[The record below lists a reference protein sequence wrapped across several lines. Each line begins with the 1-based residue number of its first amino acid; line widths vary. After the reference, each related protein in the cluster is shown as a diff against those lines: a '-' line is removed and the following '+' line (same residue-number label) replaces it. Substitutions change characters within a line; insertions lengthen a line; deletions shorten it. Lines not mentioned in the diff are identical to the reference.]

1 MIISKTPLRISFAGG
16 GTDFPSFYKYNEFG
30 AVLSAS
36 INSYLYVTVKD
47 QSPLFG
53 GEYRLNYSETELVQ
67 NVCDID
73 NKIVRG
79 CLQSSNIQESL
90 YVNVVSDVPAGSG
103 LGSSSGFC
111 VGLLRALYAF
121 KGEKRA
127 AQELADEAAQIE
139 INLLSSPIGLQD
151 HYASAVGGINVF
163 RFLKKEV
170 TVLSRT
176 AQFREIER
184 YLMMFWTGI
193 CREANDI
200 LETQVEMV
208 KARRTFD
215 YLILALKNG

>member
-1 MIISKTPLRISFAGG
+1 MTQTSYCITKTPLRVSFFGG
-16 GTDFPSFYKYNEFG
+16 GTDFPSFYENADGGGCVLNMAIDKY
-30 AVLSAS
+30 V
-36 INSYLYVTVKD
+36 YVIVKKHG
-47 QSPLFG
+47 SLFD
-53 GEYRLNYSETELVQ
+53 EHIRINYSETELVQ

-163 RFLKKEV
+163 RFLKKAV
-170 TVLSRT
+170 TV
-176 AQFREIER
+176 
-184 YLMMFWTGI
+184 
-193 CREANDI
+193 
-200 LETQVEMV
+200 
-208 KARRTFD
+208 
-215 YLILALKNG
+215 